1 MLMLLCDLCHV
12 ARERGARLCVDQHV
26 CACAHCVCVRA
37 RYVFVCVRVLCG
49 LCVGVGGLFLMW
61 EWWRVRVCV
70 CAVSA
75 VCARGSVACALE
87 SAVCAVC
94 VTCVVCSWRCVGGD
108 CAIDARAGRWCW

>member
-1 MLMLLCDLCHV
+1 MF
-12 ARERGARLCVDQHV
+12 
-26 CACAHCVCVRA
+26 VRA
-37 RYVFVCVRVLCG
+37 RIVFVCERAMC
-49 LCVGVGGLFLMW
+49 LCVCSCCVVCVLVLAVFSPCGSGGAC
-61 EWWRVRVCV
+61 VCV

-94 VTCVVCSWRCVGGD
+94 VTCVVCSWRCVGGA